1 MKKRNS
7 TSEFGKERNRFL
19 LQAFRES
26 IAAQSKIAIKNAF
39 KEATEAPPPRFWV
52 SEARAAAVLGKMLA
66 GEDPTA
72 DMNLEKRE
80 MYQELYARF
89 LELRELY
96 PEASIAEL
104 TFRVVN
110 DEAPRSYISWQR
122 ARMIIYEEKRL
133 LKKER
138 RGDL

>member
-7 TSEFGKERNRFL
+7 TSEFGKERNLFL

-52 SEARAAAVLGKMLA
+52 SEARAAAV
-66 GEDPTA
+66 
-72 DMNLEKRE
+72 
-80 MYQELYARF
+80 
-89 LELRELY
+89 
-96 PEASIAEL
+96 IAEL

-110 DEAPRSYISWQR
+110 EEAPRSYISWQR

-138 RGDL
+138 RGGS